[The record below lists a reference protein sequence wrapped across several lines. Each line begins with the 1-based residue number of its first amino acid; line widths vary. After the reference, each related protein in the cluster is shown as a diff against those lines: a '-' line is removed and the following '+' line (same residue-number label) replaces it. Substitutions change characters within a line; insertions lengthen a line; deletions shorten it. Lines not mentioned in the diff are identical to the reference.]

1 MAQSPDT
8 SRPISDSLAEHG
20 EPGGKPLIEQHT
32 IEVIPE
38 SERFGRPVS
47 LFGIWFNASLGPLTV
62 ITGAL
67 GPQVFGL
74 NFLWSLVALLLGNL
88 AGGVL
93 MALHSAQGPQ
103 LGVPQMVQSRGQFGI
118 RGTIMVVSLVL
129 VMYVGFYASTLVT
142 GAQSLQGV
150 WSGLPM
156 TPTIVLVSLVGLVL
170 TVFGYRYIHVAS
182 AWATYAFIPLTA
194 AVFLGILVHGLPS
207 DFLDV
212 GGFGWA
218 GFLGATSVSV
228 LWQIAYAPYVSDY
241 SRYMP
246 ATAAGLRSTFWWSYA
261 GSVASSVLMMLIGIV
276 IALMIKPGGDI
287 IAALDPILGGTLGR
301 IVLVGFFV
309 VSATSNALNLYGAV
323 LTAVT
328 AVQTFAERWLPTP
341 VVRAVLATGIAALST
356 VLAAAFSG
364 GGFLANY
371 ENFIAVLQYFFIPWT
386 AINLIDFYVVCRG
399 EYDVASFF
407 RSDGGHYGRYRW
419 GAIGVYLVG
428 FLVEVPFMATAM
440 YTGPIADALGG
451 TDLSWVVSLVV
462 TVPLYL
468 LVARRWKVEIPP
480 VEARSAA
487 SEEAMQ
493 RS

>member
-1 MAQSPDT
+1 MGGHMEQQSPHAT
-8 SRPISDSLAEHG
+8 AGAESR
-20 EPGGKPLIEQHT
+20 PLIEQHT
-32 IEVIPE
+32 IEVIPLG
-38 SERFGRPVS
+38 ERFGRPVS
-47 LFGIWFNASLGPLTV
+47 LFSIWFNASLGPLTV

-74 NFLWSLVALLLGNL
+74 NFLWSVAALLLGNL

-93 MALHSAQGPQ
+93 MALHSAQGPR

-118 RGTIMVVSLVL
+118 RGTILVVALVL
-129 VMYVGFYASTLVT
+129 VMYVGFFAATLVT

-150 WSGLPM
+150 WGGLPL
-156 TPTIVLVSLVGLVL
+156 TPSIVLVSAVGLAL
-170 TVFGYRYIHVAS
+170 TIFGYRYIHVAS
-182 AWATYAFIPLTA
+182 AWGTYLFIPLTA
-194 AVFLGILVHGLPS
+194 AVFVGILVHGLPAN
-207 DFLDV
+207 FLHV

-246 ATAAGLRSTFWWSYA
+246 STTAGLRGTFWWTYA
-261 GSVASSVLMMLIGIV
+261 GTVVSSVLMMLIGIV

-287 IAALDPILGGTLGR
+287 ISALDPILGNTLGKV
-301 IVLVGFFV
+301 VLLGFFV

-323 LTAVT
+323 LTGVT
-328 AVQTFAERWLPTP
+328 AIQTFAERWLPTP
-341 VVRAVLATGIAALST
+341 VLRALLATAIAALST

-399 EYDVASFF
+399 EYDVLSFF

-419 GAIGVYLVG
+419 GAITVYLVG
-428 FLVEVPFMATAM
+428 FLVEVPFMATAL
-440 YTGPIADALGG
+440 YTGPIANALGG
-451 TDLSWVVSLVV
+451 TDLSWMVSLVV

-468 LVARRWKVEIPP
+468 LVARRGQVSDSVGSRPSDEP
-480 VEARSAA
+480 VESVNTIQ
-487 SEEAMQ
+487 S
-493 RS
+493 S